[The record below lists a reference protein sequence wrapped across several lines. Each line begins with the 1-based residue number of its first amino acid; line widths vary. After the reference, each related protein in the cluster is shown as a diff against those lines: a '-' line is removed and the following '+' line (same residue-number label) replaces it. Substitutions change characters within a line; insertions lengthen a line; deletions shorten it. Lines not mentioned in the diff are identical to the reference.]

1 MNEDACVVFLF
12 VCFFL
17 CVSVRKCVLA
27 FHDVI
32 KACVSDQVTSGM
44 PSSK

>member
-12 VCFFL
+12 VCFL

-27 FHDVI
+27 FHDAS

>member
-1 MNEDACVVFLF
+1 MNEDACVVFCLF
-12 VCFFL
+12 VFL

-27 FHDVI
+27 FHDAI